1 MVHKSPLRGWR
12 RRAAD
17 DRGGFPTVFTLF
29 VAMRTVRPTG
39 HDLRSLGRATAS
51 STGSSPHFQ
60 EPEPAHRT
68 GNPHRVLHS
77 EGTPTSLR
85 DIRYTTRET
94 QMLERRPIR
103 RAEGRMKME
112 PTIGRHTHDAIL
124 IPAGIF
130 WPPGAVVET
139 VTALTV
145 VVCCSLIST
154 WPNVA

>member
-1 MVHKSPLRGWR
+1 
-12 RRAAD
+12 
-17 DRGGFPTVFTLF
+17 
-29 VAMRTVRPTG
+29 MRTVRPTG

-51 STGSSPHFQ
+51 STGFSPHFQ
-60 EPEPAHRT
+60 ESEPAHRT
-68 GNPHRVLHS
+68 EYPHRVLHS

-112 PTIGRHTHDAIL
+112 PTIGRHTHDVAIL
-124 IPAGIF
+124 ILADIF

-139 VTALTV
+139 MTALTV
-145 VVCCSLIST
+145 VVYCSLIST